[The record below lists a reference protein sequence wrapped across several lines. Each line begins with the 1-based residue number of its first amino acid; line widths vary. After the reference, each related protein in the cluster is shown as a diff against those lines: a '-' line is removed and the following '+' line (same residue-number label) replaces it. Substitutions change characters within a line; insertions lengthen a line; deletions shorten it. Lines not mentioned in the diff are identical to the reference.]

1 MELSFRVCYV
11 DSHKGISSGIP
22 SPLSV
27 SLILLWMGARVLYLF
42 MCVCVC
48 VNATYKK
55 YVNFQF
61 SYVIYGLQLKYIKF
75 ILCEE
80 PPIQHISAFW
90 LVPSNGWL
98 LACMSEYVCECTSM
112 LFRQLKKLKDYIK
125 CAIWIIFCHSE
136 NIQYTLCLDDVDDGG
151 ASGVIIIVVT
161 RVLNLLVPFSISAS
175 NNQLLSNKHSQC
187 FDVPHFQLISRTR
200 TNI

>member
-1 MELSFRVCYV
+1 MKSRQFNTFLPFGLCHRMADCSHVCLS
-11 DSHKGISSGIP
+11 
-22 SPLSV
+22 
-27 SLILLWMGARVLYLF
+27 

-48 VNATYKK
+48 D
-55 YVNFQF
+55 
-61 SYVIYGLQLKYIKF
+61 
-75 ILCEE
+75 
-80 PPIQHISAFW
+80 
-90 LVPSNGWL
+90 
-98 LACMSEYVCECTSM
+98 CTSM

-125 CAIWIIFCHSE
+125 CAICIIFCHSE

-161 RVLNLLVPFSISAS
+161 RVLNSLVPFSISAS